1 MKARD
6 WQRYLETERKSHGK
20 TVFTVTELAN
30 ASGSKPHV
38 LNVELDRLCKQ
49 GIIVR
54 YARGRYGLP
63 EAVTPETLLPHL
75 DAHAYITGAFALHRH
90 NLITQMPVEIT
101 CFTNRRHNRSRV
113 RTTPVGRFTF
123 VCVQPPVY
131 APPAEGVVAGPEQ
144 ALCDYVFLMRRRG
157 VAPASQVTF
166 RGLHGL
172 DTNSFAERAARYSKS
187 AQQEAAGIVN
197 LVEADQVNETHRG

>member
-1 MKARD
+1 MKARE
-6 WQRYLETERKSHGK
+6 WQRYLETQRKSHGK
-20 TVFTVTELAN
+20 TVFTITELAN

-49 GIIVR
+49 GIIAR
-54 YARGRYGLP
+54 HARGRYGLP
-63 EAVTPETLLPHL
+63 DAVTPETLLPHL
-75 DAHAYITGAFALHRH
+75 DAQAYITGAFALHRH

-123 VCVQPPVY
+123 VCVRLPVY
-131 APPAEGVVAGPEQ
+131 APPGEGTAAGPEQ

-172 DTNSFAERAARYSKS
+172 DTKTLREQASRYPKS
-187 AQQEAAGIVN
+187 ARKTLAEILDRAGVIS
-197 LVEADQVNETHRG
+197 EG

>member
-6 WQRYLETERKSHGK
+6 WQRYLENERKTQGK
-20 TVFTVTELAN
+20 AVFTVTELAN
-30 ASGSKPHV
+30 VSGSTPHV

-63 EAVTPETLLPHL
+63 EAVIPEQLLPYL
-75 DAHAYITGAFALHRH
+75 DTHAYITGAFALHRH
-90 NLITQMPVEIT
+90 NLITQMPVEVT

-123 VCVQPPVY
+123 VCVQSAVY
-131 APPAEGVVAGPEQ
+131 APPAEGVLAGPEQ
-144 ALCDYVFLMRRRG
+144 ALCDYVWLMRQRG
-157 VAPASQVTF
+157 FAPASQVTF
-166 RGLHGL
+166 RALNGL
-172 DTNSFAERAARYSKS
+172 DSNTLQERATRYPQRVQRMLIEILNFGGDPRSLGQLS
-187 AQQEAAGIVN
+187 
-197 LVEADQVNETHRG
+197 

>member
-6 WQRYLETERKSHGK
+6 WQRYLENERKTQGK

-30 ASGSKPHV
+30 VSGSTPHV

-63 EAVTPETLLPHL
+63 DAATPEQLVPYL
-75 DAHAYITGAFALHRH
+75 DPHAYITGAFALHRH

-113 RTTPVGRFTF
+113 RATPVGRFTF
-123 VCVQPPVY
+123 VCVQSAVY
-131 APPAEGVVAGPEQ
+131 APPADGVLAGPEQ
-144 ALCDYVFLMRRRG
+144 ALCDCVWLLRRRG

-166 RGLHGL
+166 RALNGL
-172 DTNSFAERAARYSKS
+172 DSNALQEWAARYPRR
-187 AQQEAAGIVN
+187 AQRTLTEILTAHDRFTG
-197 LVEADQVNETHRG
+197 

>member
-6 WQRYLETERKSHGK
+6 WQRYLETERKLHGK

-30 ASGSKPHV
+30 VSGSKSHV

-63 EAVTPETLLPHL
+63 DAVTPEQLLPYL
-75 DAHAYITGAFALHRH
+75 DTHAYITGAFALHTQ

-101 CFTNRRHNRSRV
+101 CFTNRRHNRSRI

-123 VCVQPPVY
+123 VCVQSPVY
-131 APPAEGVVAGPEQ
+131 ALPKNGVTAGPEQ
-144 ALCDYVFLMRRRG
+144 AICDYIFLMRRRG
-157 VAPASQVTF
+157 LAPLSQVTF
-166 RGLHGL
+166 RGQSRLDLKVLHELVGRYPKSVYETL
-172 DTNSFAERAARYSKS
+172 KQIIPFA
-187 AQQEAAGIVN
+187 
-197 LVEADQVNETHRG
+197 

>member
-6 WQRYLETERKSHGK
+6 WQRYLETERKTHGK

-63 EAVTPETLLPHL
+63 DAVTPETLLPHL
-75 DAHAYITGAFALHRH
+75 DAQAYITGAFALHRH

-113 RTTPVGRFTF
+113 RMTPVGRFTF
-123 VCVQPPVY
+123 VCVQSPVY
-131 APPAEGVVAGPEQ
+131 APPTEGPVAGPEQ
-144 ALCDYVFLMRRRG
+144 ALWDYVFLMRRRG
-157 VAPASQVTF
+157 IAPASQVTF

-172 DTNSFAERAARYSKS
+172 DSKALQEHAARYPQS
-187 AQQEAAGIVN
+187 ACQTVKEILPMA
-197 LVEADQVNETHRG
+197 

>member
-6 WQRYLETERKSHGK
+6 WHRYLETERKTHGK
-20 TVFTVTELAN
+20 VVFTVTELAN
-30 ASGSKPHV
+30 ASGSTPHV

-63 EAVTPETLLPHL
+63 DAVTTETLLPHL
-75 DAHAYITGAFALHRH
+75 DAQAYITGAFALHRH

-123 VCVQPPVY
+123 VCVQSPGY
-131 APPAEGVVAGPEQ
+131 APPNEGVVAGPEQ
-144 ALCDYVFLMRRRG
+144 ALCDYVFLMRRLG

-166 RGLHGL
+166 RNLHQLGATAVQEL
-172 DTNSFAERAARYSKS
+172 AHRYPQRT
-187 AQQEAAGIVN
+187 QQALREILAS
-197 LVEADQVNETHRG
+197 

>member
-20 TVFTVTELAN
+20 IVFTVTELAN
-30 ASGSKPHV
+30 VSGSKPHV

-54 YARGRYGLP
+54 YTRGRYGLP
-63 EAVTPETLLPHL
+63 DAVTPETLLPHL
-75 DAHAYITGAFALHRH
+75 DAHAYISGAFALHRH

-113 RTTPVGRFTF
+113 RMTPVGRFTF
-123 VCVQPPVY
+123 MCVQPRVY
-131 APPAEGVVAGPEQ
+131 APPTEGVLAGLEQ
-144 ALCDYVFLMRRRG
+144 ALCDYIFLMRRRG
-157 VAPASQVTF
+157 IAPSSQVTF

-172 DTNSFAERAARYSKS
+172 DAKALQERAARYPKS
-187 AQQEAAGIVN
+187 ARQSLTEI
-197 LVEADQVNETHRG
+197 LPTD